1 MSNKIEALTEKAKD
15 NQKKAEQIR
24 AEIDQAKDQ
33 AAKYEAEAEQAAE
46 SGDVA
51 SYKAL
56 KQKAT
61 DANAIV
67 YVKQASVKKLISP
80 CTEEEARAAWAE
92 FQREHDAEFSK
103 ALKEYNEGTRKQ
115 CERFRNIIGMQNH
128 ARNQRSVLARIAG
141 LSDDSAIKAFMFEC
155 VDGIGADGS
164 GMGHDRVFYLNKKEI
179 TSDESL
185 QIMDSFMC
193 RSRM

>member
-1 MSNKIEALTEKAKD
+1 MSKKIDALIKRAND
-15 NQKKAEQIR
+15 NQKKADQIR

-33 AAKYEAEAEQAAE
+33 AAKYEAEAERAAE
-46 SGDVA
+46 SGDVD
-51 SYKAL
+51 SYKEL
-56 KQKAT
+56 KKKAA
-61 DANAIV
+61 DASAIV

-92 FQREHDAEFSK
+92 FQRERDAEFSK

-115 CERFRNIIGMQNH
+115 CERFRNIIGMQNY

-141 LSDDSAIKAFMFEC
+141 FSDDSALKAFRFEC

-164 GMGHDRVFYLNKKEI
+164 GMGHDRIFYLNKKEI